1 MNMKQHREAR
11 NKKEILEATVAL
23 LETSS
28 YSSLTVESVAAQA
41 GVGKATIY
49 RWWNSKAQLVL
60 DAFLMTVES
69 EFDFDPGKPLKDNFK
84 QQLGALARILG
95 SSIGKSTLTI
105 VTENE
110 EIAGAFY
117 HSFLIIKRN
126 EARQVLQTAIDNG
139 EVQSG
144 IAMDIV
150 LDLLYGPLY
159 FQILIYKKLPD
170 EAYIDNLLNHV
181 MQGITISN

>member
-1 MNMKQHREAR
+1 MNKKQHKEAR
-11 NKKEILEATVAL
+11 NKKEILEATIVL

-28 YSSLTVESVAAQA
+28 YSSLTVEAVAAQA

-69 EFDFDPGKPLKDNFK
+69 EFEFDHSKPIKDNFK
-84 QQLGALARILG
+84 LQLATLTRILG
-95 SSIGKSTLTI
+95 SRIGKSTLTI

-110 EIAGAFY
+110 DIAKDFY
-117 HSFLIIKRN
+117 SSYIIIKRN
-126 EARQVLQTAIDNG
+126 NAKQALQAAIDKG
-139 EVQSG
+139 EIHSN
-144 IAMDIV
+144 ITMDIV
-150 LDLLYGPLY
+150 LDLLYGSVY

-170 EAYIDNLLNHV
+170 EAYIDDLLNHV